1 MHTPSP
7 IRPIQS
13 IQSMRC
19 VLFLSLFLGASFC
32 ALSSPRA
39 EEAAAAK
46 AASAEIKAAK
56 GVASYEPVEEGTSFS
71 AGTMVWVWSR
81 IFNADGTSVQ
91 HVWKKDGKEVW
102 SATLSIRSAR
112 WSTNS
117 RRVVQPGQYEV
128 EVRSQDGSSLGSVS
142 FSVQ

>member
-1 MHTPSP
+1 MHTPRSL
-7 IRPIQS
+7 RS
-13 IQSMRC
+13 IGSF
-19 VLFLSLFLGASFC
+19 LFSSLFLFASFGVVPS
-32 ALSSPRA
+32 ARA

-46 AASAEIKAAK
+46 AASAEVKAAK
-56 GVASYEPVEEGTSFS
+56 GVANYEPVEEGTSFS

-81 IFNADGTSVQ
+81 IFNADGTTVQ

-117 RRVVQPGQYEV
+117 RRVVSPGQYEV
-128 EVRSQDGSSLGSVS
+128 EVRAQDGSALGSVS

>member
-1 MHTPSP
+1 MHTPSRAFRS
-7 IRPIQS
+7 IRRILFFS
-13 IQSMRC
+13 
-19 VLFLSLFLGASFC
+19 LFLSASIGV
-32 ALSSPRA
+32 SSSVRA

-46 AASAEIKAAK
+46 SASAEVKAAK

-71 AGTMVWVWSR
+71 AGTLVWVWSR
-81 IFNADGTSVQ
+81 IFNADGTTVQ

-102 SATLSIRSAR
+102 SASLSIRSAR
-112 WSTNS
+112 WTTNS

-128 EVRSQDGSSLGSVS
+128 EVRGQDGSTLGSVS